1 MNGRMYD
8 PYLGRFLSP
17 DNYVQLPTSAQSF
30 NRYSYCLNNPLK
42 YVDPSGELFG
52 IDDLFLL
59 TIAVNAYTSAVT
71 SAFNASMQGR
81 NVFEGALRGLGS
93 SLISSIGSIGVGAY
107 FGHGGSTLLNE
118 LLRTGAHGIVGG
130 TASLISGEGFVPG
143 FISGSLSSLGTSA
156 VQAMGANSIVGAGV
170 SMGIGALS
178 ANLSGG
184 NWMMGAMEGLN
195 SALLNHYGGNHG
207 GGNWLPEVVVYG
219 HQGILSSVHAVLD
232 IAGMI
237 PCIGE
242 FADVA
247 NAVMY
252 TIQGDF
258 SNAGISTA
266 AMIPVV
272 GNFATGGK
280 LAAKAVNS
288 YTKSSLKYGREV
300 HKFYRAKEVDNIKK
314 FKEFK
319 DVPGVR
325 PDFVDKS
332 THTIY
337 ELKPNNP
344 RSIKAGIRQL
354 NRYKSAF
361 ENYYPGSSWNVKLD
375 LY

>member
-1 MNGRMYD
+1 MNGRLYD
-8 PYLGRFLSP
+8 PYIGRFLSP

-42 YVDPSGELFG
+42 YTDPSGELFG
-52 IDDLFLL
+52 IDDVLLL
-59 TIAVNAYTSAVT
+59 TIAANAYTSAVT
-71 SAFNASMQGR
+71 GAFKASMQGR
-81 NVFEGALRGLGS
+81 SVFEGAIRGAGS
-93 SLISSIGSIGVGAY
+93 SLISSIGSMGVGAY

-118 LLRTGAHGIVGG
+118 LLRAGAHGLVGG
-130 TASLISGEGFVPG
+130 TASLISGDGFAPG

-156 VQAMGANSIVGAGV
+156 VQTLGANSIVGAGV

-184 NWMMGAMEGLN
+184 NWMMGAMEGLY
-195 SALLNHYGGNHG
+195 SALLNHYGGNDG

-219 HQGILSSVHAVLD
+219 HQGILSSVHTVLD

-242 FADVA
+242 FADGA

-258 SNAGISTA
+258 SNAGISAA
-266 AMIPVV
+266 AMMPVF
-272 GNFATGGK
+272 GNFVTGGK
-280 LAAKAVNS
+280 LAAKAVNV
-288 YTKSSLKYGREV
+288 YTKSSLKYGRDV
-300 HKFYRAKEVDNIKK
+300 HNLYRVKEADGVMKIKECTK
-314 FKEFK
+314 ISKI
-319 DVPGVR
+319 R
-325 PDFVDKS
+325 PDFVDFDSK
-332 THTIY
+332 TIY

-344 RSIKAGIRQL
+344 RGIRSGLKQL
-354 NRYKSAF
+354 AKYKAAYESRYGCNWKT
-361 ENYYPGSSWNVKLD
+361 VLD

>member
-1 MNGRMYD
+1 M
-8 PYLGRFLSP
+8 
-17 DNYVQLPTSAQSF
+17 
-30 NRYSYCLNNPLK
+30 
-42 YVDPSGELFG
+42 DPSGELFG

-81 NVFEGALRGLGS
+81 NVFEGALRCLGS

-118 LLRTGAHGIVGG
+118 LLRAGAHGIVGG
-130 TASLISGEGFVPG
+130 TASLISGEGFAPG

-184 NWMMGAMEGLN
+184 NWMMGAAEGLN
-195 SALLNHYGGNHG
+195 SALLNHYGGNG
-207 GGNWLPEVVVYG
+207 NGGNWLPEVVVYG
-219 HQGILSSVHAVLD
+219 HQGYLSAVHAVLD

-242 FADVA
+242 FADGA

-258 SNAGISTA
+258 SNAGISAA
-266 AMIPVV
+266 AMIPVF

-280 LAAKAVNS
+280 LAAKSIEIANKLGIKNGKIV
-288 YTKSSLKYGREV
+288 TSSD
-300 HKFYRAKEVDNIKK
+300 A
-314 FKEFK
+314 
-319 DVPGVR
+319 
-325 PDFVDKS
+325 
-332 THTIY
+332 
-337 ELKPNNP
+337 
-344 RSIKAGIRQL
+344 
-354 NRYKSAF
+354 
-361 ENYYPGSSWNVKLD
+361 LD
-375 LY
+375 LAEQFLGRGYTEPIKNSGRYISKDGFRVFRMGANDLLGKHGGGPHVNFEILAPNSKGKVSVIYNRHVFLTK